1 MNLIHIMY
9 AFRLPAHSPFRLQ
22 QQQQL
27 TIGTKSKVAF
37 ASIQNNLKLSKIEI
51 SMKMMRCVMNLTL
64 LVFFFCSIM
73 CCQASWVCLILLY
86 FKEKL
91 DRIDVISKRRSIT
104 KTKQVNTEHVCHTH
118 FGYCFLFYGKSETF
132 FQIIILNLDIF

>member
-9 AFRLPAHSPFRLQ
+9 AFRLPAHSPFRLLQ
-22 QQQQL
+22 QQKL

-64 LVFFFCSIM
+64 LVCFFVQLCVARLAGVWFN
-73 CCQASWVCLILLY
+73 CLILLY

-91 DRIDVISKRRSIT
+91 DRIDVISKRRSI
-104 KTKQVNTEHVCHTH
+104 KKKKKVGKYRACVSYA
-118 FGYCFLFYGKSETF
+118 FRLLFSFLWKK
-132 FQIIILNLDIF
+132 